1 MSAFATSLL
10 RSLAQKVLGML
21 FVWVGV
27 HFIAVPEHVRS
38 AVTDWAVLLV
48 TTLLLFVWTSAVRWL
63 ETRRGDTPF
72 DVYARALARILMLG
86 IKSKP
91 FYFDTSKP
99 AKLLDSSKPN
109 EVVLAPPAVSPPEPP
124 TTTVDPGG
132 NPL

>member
-10 RSLAQKVLGML
+10 RSLAQKALGVL

-27 HFIAVPEHVRS
+27 HVIAVPEHVRS

-48 TTLLLFVWTSAVRWL
+48 TTLLLFVWTSVVRWL
-63 ETRRGDTPF
+63 ETRRGDSPF

-86 IKSKP
+86 IKSTPMYYTPPPTLKP
-91 FYFDTSKP
+91 VPVPELVQPSWP
-99 AKLLDSSKPN
+99 QP
-109 EVVLAPPAVSPPEPP
+109 VSPPEPP
-124 TTTVDPGG
+124 TTTVGPGG